1 MRRDGNLNLFKFNG
15 YRRMTY
21 SSMNRQEN
29 PLTPEWEESQPII
42 ELDYICPDDRPYHD
56 EDEHVYLTIPEI
68 WLDQD
73 WRALEKARLQA
84 YREQKA
90 RAKERWKAEQEVKGL
105 KF

>member
-56 EDEHVYLTIPEI
+56 EDDHVYLTIPES

-73 WRALEKARLQA
+73 WKALERARIRA
-84 YREQKA
+84 DREQKA
-90 RAKERWKAEQEVKGL
+90 KLESVGRPSRRRRV
-105 KF
+105 